1 MGDEAPPLS
10 GRFSRTIE
18 IGWHIISAIVL
29 IGSIIAAS
37 AVGYGFLAVMN
48 TRLDRVVAD
57 QKEDRETL
65 RLFSVEARSALERIS
80 AQISDLRVDVTKKH

>member
-1 MGDEAPPLS
+1 MSDETPPPN

-18 IGWHIISAIVL
+18 IGWHVLSAVVL
-29 IGSIIAAS
+29 IGTIIAAS
-37 AVGYGFLAVMN
+37 SVGYGFLAVMN

-65 RLFSVEARSALERIS
+65 RLFSVEARSALEKIS
-80 AQISDLRVDVTKKH
+80 SQISDLRVDVTKKH

>member
-1 MGDEAPPLS
+1 MDETTPPN

-29 IGSIIAAS
+29 IGSVVAAS

-48 TRLDRVVAD
+48 TRLDRVVLD

-65 RLFSVEARSALERIS
+65 RLFSIEARSALEKIS
-80 AQISDLRVDVTKKH
+80 SQISDLRVDVTKKR